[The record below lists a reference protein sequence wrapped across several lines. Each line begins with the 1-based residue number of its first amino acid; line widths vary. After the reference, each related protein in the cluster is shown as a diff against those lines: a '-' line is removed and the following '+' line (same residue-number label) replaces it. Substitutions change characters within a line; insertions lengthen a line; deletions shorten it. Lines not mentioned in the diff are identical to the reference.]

1 MAPGFLPV
9 VGPAPKVSDYTS
21 RLAWRYDYRAWE
33 NTIRHARKVVA
44 DEEKRSRGIDPDEE
58 RRRLRE
64 AATQPSATYRTLAA
78 QADSNAHDAMKVGAY
93 ALGRV
98 YRRSHERFTELAEA
112 AVERE
117 RNAEP
122 TAQQLADRAALAAG
136 RERVTD
142 MRLYRELQDRQFPL
156 ASLGHQQTDADLA
169 AWANRRA
176 AEAEGIKAAAGPDL
190 MMQTASLVG
199 HWQRWGLE
207 APKLNRQRTP
217 AGVVARMIDKLQW
230 RRAARMRW
238 AQLQEMRAIDAG
250 KVHRR
255 AGLYV
260 SDAMLRYVK
269 QRRSETRELLEQMI
283 AVSSEGETIDLLTA
297 VDASNA
303 NPKVRR
309 HEMMARIVGLDDLS
323 VHRGDAAIF
332 LTLSLASRYHS
343 HCWRDGKVTRNPK
356 WDEAGG
362 ALPREGQ
369 QRLAELWD
377 EAIRTLRKAGV
388 QLYGLRTVQPH
399 HDGTPHW
406 HVLLFCDPVN
416 VARINLV
423 MRETFLQDDPD
434 EAGAKEHRVDSVL
447 IDRTKGSA
455 VGYVSRYIARAING
469 ADLRDLREKDDDG
482 VQRKVAESISGV
494 ERVTAWASV
503 WRIRLFQF
511 VGTPPQTWAREFR
524 RMDGP
529 LPDWTLETARDFADL
544 GDYCNFTDF
553 CGGPAVAKKHR
564 PFATWREPG
573 KRLNRYEEPRPDDVK
588 GVQLN
593 IDFYLP
599 KHIDKPAKPLRQH
612 WQSEGA
618 AALMTHGYSMP
629 VTQWLR
635 RSMRELYEQRWVIE
649 QERFGAALAAH
660 GVQQKQRDADR
671 LAWLPVRALSR
682 TKEWTLKVVK
692 QDQPR
697 AMTSDQ
703 RAACDSA
710 WTRYADRIAARGG
723 FSAFASPLGALS
735 ITVPATAGDAA
746 NFQASPPPAVS
757 DRRPP
762 ANSPAR
768 PPPS

>member
-1 MAPGFLPV
+1 MSLAQRLADAERRAPGV
-9 VGPAPKVSDYTS
+9 AGRVSAWMDGQQQAAATRQ
-21 RLAWRYDYRAWE
+21 RLAGAGMRPAAFYRHVANEAGINAQDANNRGAYSLARAYAKFSDE
-33 NTIRHARKVVA
+33 NRQ
-44 DEEKRSRGIDPDEE
+44 
-58 RRRLRE
+58 L
-64 AATQPSATYRTLAA
+64 AAAA
-78 QADSNAHDAMKVGAY
+78 QA
-93 ALGRV
+93 LGV
-98 YRRSHERFTELAEA
+98 P
-112 AVERE
+112 
-117 RNAEP
+117 AEP
-122 TAQQLADRAALAAG
+122 TPQQVADRSTLAAG
-136 RERVTD
+136 RERVAD
-142 MRLYRELQDRQFPL
+142 LRLYRELQDRQFPL

-176 AEAEGIKAAAGPDL
+176 AEAEGIKAAAGADL
-190 MMQTASLVG
+190 MMQTAALMG

-369 QRLAELWD
+369 QRMSELWD
-377 EAIRTLRKAGV
+377 EAIRKLRKARV

-423 MRETFLQDDPD
+423 MRETFLQDEPD
-434 EAGAKEHRVDSVL
+434 EPGAKEHRVDSKL

-482 VQRKVAESISGV
+482 VQRKVSESISGV

-524 RMDGP
+524 RMNGP
-529 LPDWTLETARDFADL
+529 LPDWALETARDFADL

-593 IDFYLP
+593 FEFFISKP
-599 KHIDKPAKPLRQH
+599 KVAPLKPAASLIGFGIVPGPLPSSLR
-612 WQSEGA
+612 EGA
-618 AALMTHGYSMP
+618 RQIALQNHRRHKLEVLERYAAQVAAFDPM
-629 VTQWLR
+629 
-635 RSMRELYEQRWVIE
+635 RS
-649 QERFGAALAAH
+649 
-660 GVQQKQRDADR
+660 
-671 LAWLPVRALSR
+671 LSR
-682 TKEWTLKVVK
+682 PKEWTLCIVK
-692 QDQPR
+692 RDQPGV
-697 AMTSDQ
+697 MTGEQ
-703 RAACDSA
+703 RAACGSA
-710 WTRYADRIAARGG
+710 WSRYVERIEVRGG
-723 FSAFASPLGALS
+723 FSAVASPLGALS
-735 ITVPATAGDAA
+735 ITVPATAGDAS

-762 ANSPAR
+762 PDFSAR
-768 PPPS
+768 PPPK

>member
-1 MAPGFLPV
+1 MDGQQQA
-9 VGPAPKVSDYTS
+9 AATRQ
-21 RLAWRYDYRAWE
+21 RLAGAGMRPAAFYRAVANEAGINAQDANTRGAYSLARAYAKFSDE
-33 NTIRHARKVVA
+33 NRQ
-44 DEEKRSRGIDPDEE
+44 
-58 RRRLRE
+58 L
-64 AATQPSATYRTLAA
+64 AAAA
-78 QADSNAHDAMKVGAY
+78 QA
-93 ALGRV
+93 LGV
-98 YRRSHERFTELAEA
+98 P
-112 AVERE
+112 
-117 RNAEP
+117 AEP
-122 TAQQLADRAALAAG
+122 TPQQVADRARLAAG

-142 MRLYRELQDRQFPL
+142 LRLYRELQDRQFPL
-156 ASLGHQQTDADLA
+156 ASLGHQQTDADLT

-176 AEAEGIKAAAGPDL
+176 AEAEGIKASAGADL
-190 MMQTASLVG
+190 MTQTAALLG

-260 SDAMLRYVK
+260 SDAMLRYVR

-323 VHRGDAAIF
+323 VHRGDAAVF

-343 HCWRDGKVTRNPK
+343 HTWRDGKVAKNPK
-356 WDEAGG
+356 WEG

-469 ADLRDLREKDDDG
+469 ADLRDLREKDDEG

-599 KHIDKPAKPLRQH
+599 KRIAKPVQPLRQH
-612 WQSEGA
+612 WQSERGA
-618 AALMTHGYSMP
+618 TLVTHGYSMP
-629 VTQWLR
+629 VTTWLR
-635 RSMRELYEQRWVIE
+635 RSMRELYEQRWVVE
-649 QERFGAALAAH
+649 QERFGVALADH
-660 GVQQKQRDADR
+660 GVQQAQRDADR
-671 LAWLPVRALSR
+671 LAWAPVRALSR
-682 TKEWTLKVVK
+682 TKEWTLKVMTA
-692 QDQPR
+692 DQPR

-703 RAACDSA
+703 RAACDGA
-710 WTRYADRIAARGG
+710 WTRYADRIAVRGG

-762 ANSPAR
+762 AIFPAR